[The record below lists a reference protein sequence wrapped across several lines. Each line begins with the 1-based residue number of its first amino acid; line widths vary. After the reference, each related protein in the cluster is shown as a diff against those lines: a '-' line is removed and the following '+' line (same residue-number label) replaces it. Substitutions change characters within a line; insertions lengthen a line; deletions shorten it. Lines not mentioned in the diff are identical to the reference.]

1 MERKNYRII
10 ALDMD
15 GTLLTSDKTIAPD
28 TVRDIRAASERG
40 IHVVY
45 CTGRAVPELK
55 LYFDMVPMMRY
66 AVCSTGAL
74 VYDRVEKRCIDRRPV
89 RSELAAALAETAKR
103 YRAMPHILTDDETIV
118 AADDVTHMKDFHAG
132 IYQPMFE
139 RITRKVADMAE
150 EARHLT
156 SIGKV
161 NIYFRSSEDC
171 HACYEELRTLPLSF
185 AMPEET
191 TLEMTAQGVT
201 KGSGLKA
208 LADYLHI
215 PMAQTVGIG
224 DSDNDRAML
233 HDAGLSIAMGNAQA
247 DIKAQCD
254 LITEDNDHNGVG
266 EAIRLIFNNL
276 QLNINVGG
284 KDFLLDG
291 AKGVASIPLH
301 TTFAGSLVIVVIFLT
316 ATALLMNSKHGR
328 SMLAVREDDL
338 AAQMSGINTF
348 RSKMLAMCMSALYA
362 GIAGGMMAHY
372 FGYLQ
377 PKMFLMTKSTEYTIM
392 VIFGG
397 MGSIT
402 GSVLGTV
409 LLCALPELL
418 RAVGDWRLVM
428 YGLAVIVIMI
438 VRPKGLMGGKELPVG
453 RICRAVGRVFT
464 KKKKDLPPPD
474 GGSVGEEASV

>member
-1 MERKNYRII
+1 
-10 ALDMD
+10 
-15 GTLLTSDKTIAPD
+15 
-28 TVRDIRAASERG
+28 
-40 IHVVY
+40 
-45 CTGRAVPELK
+45 
-55 LYFDMVPMMRY
+55 MRL
-66 AVCSTGAL
+66 GQ
-74 VYDRVEKRCIDRRPV
+74 
-89 RSELAAALAETAKR
+89 
-103 YRAMPHILTDDETIV
+103 
-118 AADDVTHMKDFHAG
+118 AG
-132 IYQPMFE
+132 F
-139 RITRKVADMAE
+139 
-150 EARHLT
+150 L
-156 SIGKV
+156 
-161 NIYFRSSEDC
+161 F
-171 HACYEELRTLPLSF
+171 
-185 AMPEET
+185 
-191 TLEMTAQGVT
+191 TAQGAQGPGQHLPAFGRVAQAHAL
-201 KGSGLKA
+201 SGQQLGHGRILVA
-208 LADYLHI
+208 VQIQAGQQEHGRGIERIAQQGIVQQFAGLA
-215 PMAQTVGIG
+215 
-224 DSDNDRAML
+224 AML
-233 HDAGLSIAMGNAQA
+233 LGAGLGKITLNLKGDYFCIAT
-247 DIKAQCD
+247 
-254 LITEDNDHNGVG
+254 LGVG

-276 QLNINVGG
+276 QLTINVGG

-301 TTFAGSLVIVVIFLT
+301 TTFKGSLVIVVIFLT

-328 SMLAVREDDL
+328 SMLAVREDEL

-453 RICRAVGRVFT
+453 RICRAVGHVFT

>member
-1 MERKNYRII
+1 MAFGLPYWLSLII
-10 ALDMD
+10 A
-15 GTLLTSDKTIAPD
+15 G
-28 TVRDIRAASERG
+28 
-40 IHVVY
+40 
-45 CTGRAVPELK
+45 
-55 LYFDMVPMMRY
+55 
-66 AVCSTGAL
+66 
-74 VYDRVEKRCIDRRPV
+74 
-89 RSELAAALAETAKR
+89 LAA
-103 YRAMPHILTDDETIV
+103 
-118 AADDVTHMKDFHAG
+118 
-132 IYQPMFE
+132 
-139 RITRKVADMAE
+139 
-150 EARHLT
+150 
-156 SIGKV
+156 
-161 NIYFRSSEDC
+161 
-171 HACYEELRTLPLSF
+171 
-185 AMPEET
+185 
-191 TLEMTAQGVT
+191 
-201 KGSGLKA
+201 
-208 LADYLHI
+208 
-215 PMAQTVGIG
+215 
-224 DSDNDRAML
+224 ML
-233 HDAGLSIAMGNAQA
+233 LGAGLGKITLNLKGDYFCIAT
-247 DIKAQCD
+247 
-254 LITEDNDHNGVG
+254 LGVG

-276 QLNINVGG
+276 QLTINVGG

-291 AKGVASIPLH
+291 AKGVASIPLK
-301 TTFAGSLVIVVIFLT
+301 TTLFGDWNALSNGDVGTFLSTLFSSALFIVIIFLT

-328 SMLAVREDDL
+328 S
-338 AAQMSGINTF
+338 NTF